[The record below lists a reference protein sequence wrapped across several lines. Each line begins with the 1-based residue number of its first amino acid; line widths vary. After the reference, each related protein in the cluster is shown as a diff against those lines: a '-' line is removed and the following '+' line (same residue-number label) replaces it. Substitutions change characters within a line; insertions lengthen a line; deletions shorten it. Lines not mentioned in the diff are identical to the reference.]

1 MNKLISEIKTVK
13 GGINAPKGY
22 KSVGMHIGLK
32 KSKKDLA
39 VIFSDAPS
47 TAAAVY
53 TTNIVKA
60 APILW
65 CQKLTENKTK
75 IRAIVVNSGN
85 ANACTGSHG
94 YLHTEITAEAA
105 AKFLGILPNQVMV
118 ASTGVIGVPLPIET
132 ILSGLKKACP
142 LISSS
147 EQNAI
152 DAATAILTTDT
163 FPKEIAVEIE
173 IEGKPVRIGG
183 IAKGS
188 GMIHPNMATML
199 AFVTTDA
206 NISENMLN
214 CALKETVADTYNMIS
229 VDGDTST
236 NDMAAVLANGEA
248 DNTLIEKEDENYYR
262 FRDALYLVNR
272 HLARQIIKDGEG
284 ASKFLEVVVKGA
296 VSKPDAQL
304 LAKAVISSNLVKT
317 AFFGEDANWG
327 RILCAMGYSGGYFDQ
342 SKTDISF
349 ESSAGSITLM
359 REGLPIKFDEALAKK
374 ILKENEIRILI
385 NLADGDAQA
394 TAWGCDLSY
403 EYVKINGE
411 YRT

>member
-1 MNKLISEIKTVK
+1 MKLKSEIKTVK
-13 GGINAPKGY
+13 GGINAPKGF

-39 VIFSDAPS
+39 VIFSETPAI
-47 TAAAVY
+47 AAAVY
-53 TTNIVKA
+53 TTNTVKA

-65 CQKLTENKTK
+65 CQKLTENKSK

-105 AKFLGILPNQVMV
+105 AKFLGVQPNEVLV

-142 LISSS
+142 LISSG
-147 EQNAI
+147 EQGAL
-152 DAATAILTTDT
+152 DAATAIMTTDT
-163 FPKEIAVEIE
+163 FPKEIAVELE
-173 IEGKPVRIGG
+173 IDGKPVRIAG

-199 AFVTTDA
+199 AFITTDA
-206 NISENMLN
+206 DITENMLEL
-214 CALKETVADTYNMIS
+214 ALSETVADTYNMIS

-236 NDMAAVLANGEA
+236 NDMVAVLANSEA
-248 DNTLIEKEDENYYR
+248 DNTLIDKEDEKYFL
-262 FRDALYLVNR
+262 FRDALYIVNR
-272 HLARQIIKDGEG
+272 HLAQQIIKDGEG
-284 ASKFLEVVVKGA
+284 ASKFLEVAVNGA
-296 VSKPDAQL
+296 VSQPDARL
-304 LAKAVISSNLVKT
+304 IAKSVISSSLVKT

-342 SKTDISF
+342 SKTNITF
-349 ESSAGSITLM
+349 ESSAGTITLM
-359 REGLPIKFDEALAKK
+359 RDGLPIKFDEVQAKK

-385 NLADGDAQA
+385 NLADGDSQA

>member
-1 MNKLISEIKTVK
+1 M
-13 GGINAPKGY
+13 
-22 KSVGMHIGLK
+22 
-32 KSKKDLA
+32 
-39 VIFSDAPS
+39 IFSETPS
-47 TAAAVY
+47 VAAAVY
-53 TTNIVKA
+53 TTNTVKA

-65 CQKLTENKTK
+65 CQKLTENNSK

-105 AKFLGILPNQVMV
+105 AKFLGVQPNEVLV

-142 LISSS
+142 LISSG
-147 EQNAI
+147 EQGAL
-152 DAATAILTTDT
+152 DAATAIMTTDT
-163 FPKEIAVEIE
+163 FPKEIAVEFE
-173 IEGKPVRIGG
+173 IDGKPVRIAG

-199 AFVTTDA
+199 AFITTDA
-206 NISENMLN
+206 DITENMLEL
-214 CALKETVADTYNMIS
+214 ALSETVADTYNMIS

-236 NDMAAVLANGEA
+236 NDMVAVLANSEA
-248 DNTLIEKEDENYYR
+248 DNILIDKEDEKYFL
-262 FRDALYLVNR
+262 FRDALYIVNR
-272 HLARQIIKDGEG
+272 HLAQQIIKDGEG
-284 ASKFLEVVVKGA
+284 ASKFLEVAVNGA
-296 VSKPDAQL
+296 VSQPDARL
-304 LAKAVISSNLVKT
+304 IAKSVISSSLVKT

-342 SKTDISF
+342 SKTNITF
-349 ESSAGSITLM
+349 ESSAGTITLM
-359 REGLPIKFDEALAKK
+359 RDGLPIKFDEVQAKK

-385 NLADGDAQA
+385 NLADGDSQA

>member
-1 MNKLISEIKTVK
+1 MKLKSEIKTVK
-13 GGINAPKGY
+13 GGINAPKGF

-39 VIFSDAPS
+39 VIFSETPAI
-47 TAAAVY
+47 AAAVY
-53 TTNIVKA
+53 TTNTVKA

-65 CQKLTENKTK
+65 CQKLTENKSK

-105 AKFLGILPNQVMV
+105 AKFLGVQPNEVLV

-142 LISSS
+142 LISSG
-147 EQNAI
+147 EQGAL
-152 DAATAILTTDT
+152 DAATAIMTTDT
-163 FPKEIAVEIE
+163 FPKEIAVEFE
-173 IEGKPVRIGG
+173 IDGKPVRIAG

-199 AFVTTDA
+199 AFITTDA
-206 NISENMLN
+206 DITENMLEL
-214 CALKETVADTYNMIS
+214 ALSETVADTYNMIS

-236 NDMAAVLANGEA
+236 NDMVAVLANSEA
-248 DNTLIEKEDENYYR
+248 DNTLIDKEDEKYFL
-262 FRDALYLVNR
+262 FRDALYIVNR
-272 HLARQIIKDGEG
+272 HLAQQIIKDGEG
-284 ASKFLEVVVKGA
+284 ASKFLEVAVNGA
-296 VSKPDAQL
+296 VSQPDARL
-304 LAKAVISSNLVKT
+304 IAKSVISSSLVKT

-342 SKTDISF
+342 SKTNITF
-349 ESSAGSITLM
+349 ESSAGTITLM
-359 REGLPIKFDEALAKK
+359 RDGLPIKFDEVQAKK

-385 NLADGDAQA
+385 NLADGDSQA